1 MNRDDRK
8 GMVAMTDG
16 DFTSMLPPSVPVEEL
31 ARQQGVRPIRKGR
44 DMRLDIWGSDEAFD
58 AFMED
63 LRHSRQAD
71 LA

>member
-1 MNRDDRK
+1 MSDS
-8 GMVAMTDG
+8 
-16 DFTSMLPPSVPVEEL
+16 DFTWLVSTPPPVSVAEL
-31 ARQQGVRPIRKGR
+31 ARQQGVRPIPKGR

-63 LRHSRQAD
+63 LRASRQAD